1 MLNYTNVERVTYLQA
16 PELLPGDIC
25 IAARGIAKQYLTVR
39 GERIQGLVPVDLD
52 VRTGSFTSIVGRS
65 GCGKSTLLRM
75 LAGLEKPT
83 AGQISVFG
91 EPLRG
96 PPARV
101 RYLFQ
106 NFGESLL
113 PWKTVGENV
122 KFGIDHRHNDRNQPQ
137 ADTNAESL
145 IDELLSEVGLKGVA
159 NRFPREL
166 SGGMQQRVAIARAL
180 ASAPDILLLDEPFS
194 AVDALSR
201 ANLQDLILRVW
212 EVHKLTILFVT
223 HDIDEA
229 LYLADR
235 IIVMRPGGQGI
246 LEDATIALPRP
257 RNQVDTREQK
267 NFLSLRRSVLASVLN

>member
-25 IAARGIAKQYLTVR
+25 IAVRGIDKQYLTVR